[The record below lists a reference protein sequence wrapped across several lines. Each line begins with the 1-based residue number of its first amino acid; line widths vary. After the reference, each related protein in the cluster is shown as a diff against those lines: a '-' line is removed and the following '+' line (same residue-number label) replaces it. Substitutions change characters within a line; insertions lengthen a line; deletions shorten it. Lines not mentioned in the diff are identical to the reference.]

1 MKKSIFIALIGA
13 AVLGLTSCTTNNSS
27 SSVSSSSSSSST
39 VSSSSSVSTS
49 SSSRPSS
56 TVTSSSSS
64 SSSSSSV
71 TSSTVSSS
79 TPSSSSSSSSSNTA
93 SSSTPSSSTSSSSS
107 SSSYTPN
114 TSGAYSEWPTADLAE
129 LGFTIP
135 EYPADSYDFYDF
147 TIVGLGITLYCYKGN
162 LDASSILEYGEILID
177 NSFTFVQT
185 SGEVDLY
192 LSADGTVNIGVGYY
206 SDLNCL
212 VISLASVAQ
221 AEAWPEDKINNFFGY
236 EISVPSVPGVTEY
249 YWTTAT
255 NSEDAAI
262 TFTSETD
269 VKDTYLQTLTDAG
282 WVYEYIES
290 DTSLG
295 YEIGD
300 YYLATNVNYPS
311 AGVMFYLEE
320 GTYYIQLTV
329 LDIATSWPTELIQQY
344 FGEVEIL
351 SFPNVEEYYVDD
363 SQYED
368 YGLCIELANADETY
382 EETYKATL
390 VAAGFTVSFD
400 SSSDAYVGVDPTGK
414 VEVMFYL
421 YDDKFEIQI
430 YDYVPVVVK
439 ENELTFADETYIQ
452 EKNADSTTWIKDDY
466 TVTVTKGS
474 SSTGVGNTNYF
485 SNPLRLYNGQHV
497 VISWGE
503 KSVASLTID
512 SSSSSNKADITTIG
526 NVVGGEITYGFE
538 TATIIIAEGATQV
551 EFDIVTKDSYKQ
563 CHLASIT
570 FNE

>member
-1 MKKSIFIALIGA
+1 MNKKIFLPAILLALT
-13 AVLGLTSCTTNNSS
+13 LTSCGN
-27 SSVSSSSSSSST
+27 
-39 VSSSSSVSTS
+39 
-49 SSSRPSS
+49 P
-56 TVTSSSSS
+56 VTSSSAS

-79 TPSSSSSSSSSNTA
+79 TPSSSSSSSSFNTA

-107 SSSYTPN
+107 SSTYTPN

-177 NSFTFVQT
+177 NGFTFVQT

-249 YWTTAT
+249 YWTTTT

-311 AGVMFYLEE
+311 AGVMFYLKE
-320 GTYYIQLTV
+320 GTYYIQLTI

-344 FGEVEIL
+344 FGEVEIP

-368 YGLCIELANADETY
+368 YGLCIELAN
-382 EETYKATL
+382 
-390 VAAGFTVSFD
+390 
-400 SSSDAYVGVDPTGK
+400 
-414 VEVMFYL
+414 
-421 YDDKFEIQI
+421 
-430 YDYVPVVVK
+430 
-439 ENELTFADETYIQ
+439 ADETYIQ

-503 KSVASLTID
+503 KAVTSLTID

-526 NVVGGEITYGFE
+526 NVVGGEIDYGFE
-538 TATIIIAEGATQV
+538 TATITIAEGATQV

>member
-1 MKKSIFIALIGA
+1 
-13 AVLGLTSCTTNNSS
+13 
-27 SSVSSSSSSSST
+27 
-39 VSSSSSVSTS
+39 
-49 SSSRPSS
+49 
-56 TVTSSSSS
+56 
-64 SSSSSSV
+64 
-71 TSSTVSSS
+71 
-79 TPSSSSSSSSSNTA
+79 
-93 SSSTPSSSTSSSSS
+93 
-107 SSSYTPN
+107 
-114 TSGAYSEWPTADLAE
+114 
-129 LGFTIP
+129 
-135 EYPADSYDFYDF
+135 
-147 TIVGLGITLYCYKGN
+147 
-162 LDASSILEYGEILID
+162 
-177 NSFTFVQT
+177 
-185 SGEVDLY
+185 
-192 LSADGTVNIGVGYY
+192 
-206 SDLNCL
+206 
-212 VISLASVAQ
+212 
-221 AEAWPEDKINNFFGY
+221 
-236 EISVPSVPGVTEY
+236 
-249 YWTTAT
+249 
-255 NSEDAAI
+255 
-262 TFTSETD
+262 
-269 VKDTYLQTLTDAG
+269 
-282 WVYEYIES
+282 
-290 DTSLG
+290 
-295 YEIGD
+295 
-300 YYLATNVNYPS
+300 
-311 AGVMFYLEE
+311 MFYLEE

-344 FGEVEIL
+344 FGEVEIP

-503 KSVASLTID
+503 KAVTSLTID

-538 TATIIIAEGATQV
+538 TATITIAEGATQV

>member
-1 MKKSIFIALIGA
+1 MNKKIFLPAILLALT
-13 AVLGLTSCTTNNSS
+13 LTSCGN
-27 SSVSSSSSSSST
+27 
-39 VSSSSSVSTS
+39 
-49 SSSRPSS
+49 P
-56 TVTSSSSS
+56 VTSSSAS

-93 SSSTPSSSTSSSSS
+93 SSSTPSSSTSSSSSSS

-147 TIVGLGITLYCYKGN
+147 TIVSLGITLYCYKGN

-177 NSFTFVQT
+177 NGFTFVQT

-192 LSADGTVNIGVGYY
+192 LSADGKVNIGVGYY

-249 YWTTAT
+249 YWTTTT

-269 VKDTYLQTLTDAG
+269 VKDAYLQTLTNAG

-300 YYLATNVNYPS
+300 YYLATNANYPS
-311 AGVMFYLEE
+311 AG
-320 GTYYIQLTV
+320 
-329 LDIATSWPTELIQQY
+329 
-344 FGEVEIL
+344 
-351 SFPNVEEYYVDD
+351 
-363 SQYED
+363 
-368 YGLCIELANADETY
+368 
-382 EETYKATL
+382 
-390 VAAGFTVSFD
+390 
-400 SSSDAYVGVDPTGK
+400 
-414 VEVMFYL
+414 VMFYL

-466 TVTVTKGS
+466 TVIVTKGS

-503 KSVASLTID
+503 KVVTSLTID

-526 NVVGGEITYGFE
+526 NVVGGEIDYGFE
-538 TATIIIAEGATQV
+538 TATITIAEGATQV

>member
-1 MKKSIFIALIGA
+1 MNKKIFLPAIL
-13 AVLGLTSCTTNNSS
+13 LDLTLTSCGN
-27 SSVSSSSSSSST
+27 
-39 VSSSSSVSTS
+39 
-49 SSSRPSS
+49 P
-56 TVTSSSSS
+56 VTSSSAS

-79 TPSSSSSSSSSNTA
+79 TTSSSSSSSSSNTA
-93 SSSTPSSSTSSSSS
+93 SSSTPSSSTSSSSSSS

-177 NSFTFVQT
+177 NGFTFVQT

-249 YWTTAT
+249 YWTTTT

-269 VKDTYLQTLTDAG
+269 VKDAYLQTLTDAG

-320 GTYYIQLTV
+320 RTYYIQLTI

-344 FGEVEIL
+344 FGEVEIP

-390 VAAGFTVSFD
+390 IAAGFTVSFD

-503 KSVASLTID
+503 KAVTSLTID

-526 NVVGGEITYGFE
+526 NVVGGEIDYGFE
-538 TATIIIAEGATQV
+538 TATITIAEGATQV

>member
-1 MKKSIFIALIGA
+1 
-13 AVLGLTSCTTNNSS
+13 
-27 SSVSSSSSSSST
+27 
-39 VSSSSSVSTS
+39 
-49 SSSRPSS
+49 
-56 TVTSSSSS
+56 
-64 SSSSSSV
+64 
-71 TSSTVSSS
+71 
-79 TPSSSSSSSSSNTA
+79 
-93 SSSTPSSSTSSSSS
+93 
-107 SSSYTPN
+107 
-114 TSGAYSEWPTADLAE
+114 
-129 LGFTIP
+129 
-135 EYPADSYDFYDF
+135 
-147 TIVGLGITLYCYKGN
+147 
-162 LDASSILEYGEILID
+162 
-177 NSFTFVQT
+177 
-185 SGEVDLY
+185 
-192 LSADGTVNIGVGYY
+192 
-206 SDLNCL
+206 
-212 VISLASVAQ
+212 
-221 AEAWPEDKINNFFGY
+221 
-236 EISVPSVPGVTEY
+236 
-249 YWTTAT
+249 
-255 NSEDAAI
+255 
-262 TFTSETD
+262 
-269 VKDTYLQTLTDAG
+269 
-282 WVYEYIES
+282 
-290 DTSLG
+290 
-295 YEIGD
+295 
-300 YYLATNVNYPS
+300 
-311 AGVMFYLEE
+311 MFYLEE

-344 FGEVEIL
+344 FGEVEIP

-430 YDYVPVVVK
+430 YDYVPTVVK

-452 EKNADSTTWIKDDY
+452 EQNADSTTWIKDDY

-503 KSVASLTID
+503 KAVASLTID

-538 TATIIIAEGATQV
+538 TATITIAEGATQV

>member
-1 MKKSIFIALIGA
+1 MNKKIFLPAILLALT
-13 AVLGLTSCTTNNSS
+13 LTSCGN
-27 SSVSSSSSSSST
+27 
-39 VSSSSSVSTS
+39 
-49 SSSRPSS
+49 P
-56 TVTSSSSS
+56 VTSSSAS

-79 TPSSSSSSSSSNTA
+79 TPSSSSSSSSFNTA
-93 SSSTPSSSTSSSSS
+93 SSSTPFSSTSSSSS

-114 TSGAYSEWPTADLAE
+114 TSGTYSEWPTADLAE

-177 NSFTFVQT
+177 NGFTFVQT

-236 EISVPSVPGVTEY
+236 EI
-249 YWTTAT
+249 
-255 NSEDAAI
+255 
-262 TFTSETD
+262 
-269 VKDTYLQTLTDAG
+269 
-282 WVYEYIES
+282 
-290 DTSLG
+290 
-295 YEIGD
+295 GD

-311 AGVMFYLEE
+311 AGVMFYLKE
-320 GTYYIQLTV
+320 GTYYIQLTI

-344 FGEVEIL
+344 FGEVEIP

-390 VAAGFTVSFD
+390 IAAGFTVSFD

-503 KSVASLTID
+503 KVVASLTID

-538 TATIIIAEGATQV
+538 TATITIAEGATQV

>member
-1 MKKSIFIALIGA
+1 MNKKIFLPAILLALT
-13 AVLGLTSCTTNNSS
+13 LTSCGN
-27 SSVSSSSSSSST
+27 
-39 VSSSSSVSTS
+39 
-49 SSSRPSS
+49 P
-56 TVTSSSSS
+56 VTSSSAS

-79 TPSSSSSSSSSNTA
+79 TPSSSSSSSSFNTA

-107 SSSYTPN
+107 SSSSSYTPN
-114 TSGAYSEWPTADLAE
+114 TSGTYSEWPTADLAE

-177 NSFTFVQT
+177 NGFTFVQT

-236 EISVPSVPGVTEY
+236 EI
-249 YWTTAT
+249 
-255 NSEDAAI
+255 
-262 TFTSETD
+262 
-269 VKDTYLQTLTDAG
+269 
-282 WVYEYIES
+282 
-290 DTSLG
+290 
-295 YEIGD
+295 GD
-300 YYLATNVNYPS
+300 YYLATNANYPS

-344 FGEVEIL
+344 FGEVEIP

-466 TVTVTKGS
+466 TVTVTKS
-474 SSTGVGNTNYF
+474 SSTTGVGNTNYF

-503 KSVASLTID
+503 KAVTSLTID

-538 TATIIIAEGATQV
+538 TATITIAEGATQV

>member
-1 MKKSIFIALIGA
+1 MNKKIFLPAILLALT
-13 AVLGLTSCTTNNSS
+13 LTSCGN
-27 SSVSSSSSSSST
+27 
-39 VSSSSSVSTS
+39 
-49 SSSRPSS
+49 P
-56 TVTSSSSS
+56 VTSSSAS

-79 TPSSSSSSSSSNTA
+79 TPSSSSSSSSFNTA
-93 SSSTPSSSTSSSSS
+93 SSSTPSSSTSSSSSSS

-177 NSFTFVQT
+177 NGFTFVQT
-185 SGEVDLY
+185 SGEVDIY

-269 VKDTYLQTLTDAG
+269 VKDTYLQTLTNAG

-320 GTYYIQLTV
+320 GTYYIQLTI

-344 FGEVEIL
+344 FGEVEIP

-414 VEVMFYL
+414 VEVMFYMMINL
-421 YDDKFEIQI
+421 KFKFMIMFQLLSKRMNLHLLMKLIFKKRMQI
-430 YDYVPVVVK
+430 AQLGLK
-439 ENELTFADETYIQ
+439 M
-452 EKNADSTTWIKDDY
+452 
-466 TVTVTKGS
+466 
-474 SSTGVGNTNYF
+474 
-485 SNPLRLYNGQHV
+485 
-497 VISWGE
+497 
-503 KSVASLTID
+503 
-512 SSSSSNKADITTIG
+512 IT
-526 NVVGGEITYGFE
+526 
-538 TATIIIAEGATQV
+538 Q
-551 EFDIVTKDSYKQ
+551 
-563 CHLASIT
+563 
-570 FNE
+570 